1 MTWRSFVVISK
12 FGGHVHTELGNVLSP
27 SHSPQFPPLHLDFDT
42 GRKVDL
48 ENDTRRRDGPPPTP
62 SFTAISALGGG
73 TTLVP
78 SILTQRGE
86 LHLPVVSKR
95 GQMTQQGD
103 SGVGEWKGK
112 WHGKGHGRD
121 DKGGGGPSCPSSKLV
136 RFSLL
141 HHLSYI
147 LTLLQQKTRCHHL
160 SATLQPSK
168 LHSISGVVGFC
179 WPPGPNFNKR
189 DKVSLFLPP
198 PIRTRCVPPFFKCL
212 PFY

>member
-12 FGGHVHTELGNVLSP
+12 FGGHVHTELGNSLSP
-27 SHSPQFPPLHLDFDT
+27 SRSPQFPPLFT
-42 GRKVDL
+42 STSTPGGRTTSK
-48 ENDTRRRDGPPPTP
+48 TTQDGGMGPLPP
-62 SFTAISALGGG
+62 SFTVISALGGG

-78 SILTQRGE
+78 LILTQRGE
-86 LHLPVVSKR
+86 VVSKR

-121 DKGGGGPSCPSSKLV
+121 DED
-136 RFSLL
+136 
-141 HHLSYI
+141 
-147 LTLLQQKTRCHHL
+147 
-160 SATLQPSK
+160 
-168 LHSISGVVGFC
+168 

-198 PIRTRCVPPFFKCL
+198 PICTRCVPPFFKCL
-212 PFY
+212 LFY